1 MTTLREAA
9 EAVMEQLKGTW
20 VSESDPVAQDLK
32 AALAEPVQEPV
43 AWLDEE
49 INCAYT
55 PEELD
60 GGTADGLVP
69 LFTAPPASVSEAPQR
84 KPLNEDQMYEACIN
98 VWRNLPDGFGHT
110 SSEWIEAGIRYAE
123 RVHGIGEQK

>member
-9 EAVMEQLKGTW
+9 EAVMQQLKGTW
-20 VSESDPVAQDLK
+20 VSEGDPVAQDLK

-69 LFTAPPASVSEAPQR
+69 LYTAAPQR
-84 KPLNEDQMYEACIN
+84 KPLNEDQMNEAYIYI
-98 VWRNLPDGFGHT
+98 WRNLPDGFDHT
-110 SSEWIEAGIRYAE
+110 ASAWIETAIRYAE
-123 RVHGIGEQK
+123 RAHGIGGEA

>member
-69 LFTAPPASVSEAPQR
+69 LYTAPPQR
-84 KPLNEDQMYEACIN
+84 KPLNEDQMNEAYIYI
-98 VWRNLPDGFGHT
+98 WRNLPDGFDHT
-110 SSEWIEAGIRYAE
+110 ASAWIETAIRYAE
-123 RVHGIGEQK
+123 RAHGIGGEA